1 MAEEPA
7 SRSKRLLLLESLPSK
22 SSKLISFALRPPL
35 GQQELRWKLIR
46 LNAEHTK
53 RSSQNALER
62 VCPKPQLSVHE
73 VLNCNLSRVHAAMIE
88 KTTRRL
94 RTMRWVANDRR
105 SCYCRV
111 CP

>member
-1 MAEEPA
+1 MAEAPA
-7 SRSKRLLLLESLPSK
+7 SMKQTIITIGIAAIK

-94 RTMRWVANDRR
+94 
-105 SCYCRV
+105 
-111 CP
+111 